1 MIKNLIKKL
10 FSRSRPYEPQGHADG
25 FLAMLVQRSSS
36 KPPTNIWDME
46 FKVYSQWGEDGILS
60 FLCDELEISKPRM
73 IEFGAGDFTECNSR
87 FLAKYRN
94 ASVVLVDARKDLLD
108 SVSNT
113 DLKWQTSIHG
123 MSDWITPNNVN
134 QLARHAI
141 ELIGDIDVVSLDLD
155 GNDYWVAEA
164 LNFEGTRIVVVEYNP
179 IFGGAR
185 SVTVPRNDFFDR
197 TEAHFSNLY
206 YGASLKAFIELFS
219 RKGFDFVGTNRVGNN
234 AFFVAKKYT
243 NQLSLVIPD
252 ISNLAR
258 YVDWRVRESR
268 NEKGELTFLSKEEG
282 SKLISHLPL
291 LEV

>member
-1 MIKNLIKKL
+1 LIKNLIKKL

-87 FLAKYRN
+87 FLARYRN

-113 DLKWQTSIHG
+113 DLKWQTSIYG
-123 MSDWITPNNVN
+123 ITDWITPNNVN
-134 QLARHAI
+134 QLARHAK
-141 ELIGDIDVVSLDLD
+141 ELIGEIDVVSLDLD

-185 SVTVPRNDFFDR
+185 SVTVPRNDIFDR

-234 AFFVAKKYT
+234 AFFVAQKYT
-243 NQLSLVIPD
+243 NQLNLVIPD
-252 ISNLAR
+252 ISNLTR

-282 SKLISHLPL
+282 SRLISHLPL

>member
-1 MIKNLIKKL
+1 MIKNLIKML
-10 FSRSRPYEPQGHADG
+10 FSRPRTSEPQGLTDG

-36 KPPTNIWDME
+36 NSPTNLWDME

-94 ASVVLVDARKDLLD
+94 ASVVLVDVRKDLLD
-108 SVSNT
+108 SVSDT
-113 DLKWQTSIHG
+113 DLKWQTSVYGIT
-123 MSDWITPNNVN
+123 DWITPNNVN
-134 QLARHAI
+134 QLARHAK
-141 ELIGDIDVVSLDLD
+141 ELIGEIDVVSLDLD

-164 LNFEGTRIVVVEYNP
+164 LNFERTRIVVVEYNP

-185 SVTVPRNDFFDR
+185 SVTVPRDDMFDR
-197 TEAHFSNLY
+197 TAAHFSNLY
-206 YGASLKAFIELFS
+206 YGASLNAFIGLFS

-243 NQLSLVIPD
+243 NQINLVIPD
-252 ISNLAR
+252 VSDLTG

-282 SKLISHLPL
+282 ARLISHLPL

>member
-10 FSRSRPYEPQGHADG
+10 FSRSRPSEPQGHADG

-94 ASVVLVDARKDLLD
+94 ASVVLVDVRKDLLD
-108 SVSNT
+108 SVSDT
-113 DLKWQTSIHG
+113 DLKWQTSVYGIT
-123 MSDWITPNNVN
+123 DWITPNNVN
-134 QLARHAI
+134 QLARHAK
-141 ELIGDIDVVSLDLD
+141 ELIGEIDVVSLDLD

-164 LNFEGTRIVVVEYNP
+164 LNFESTRIVVVEYNP

-185 SVTVPRNDFFDR
+185 SVTVPRDDMFDR
-197 TEAHFSNLY
+197 TAAHFSNLY
-206 YGASLKAFIELFS
+206 YGASLNAFIGLFS

-243 NQLSLVIPD
+243 NQLNLVIPD
-252 ISNLAR
+252 ISNLTR

-282 SKLISHLPL
+282 SRLISHLPL

>member
-1 MIKNLIKKL
+1 MIKNLVRKL
-10 FSRSRPYEPQGHADG
+10 FSRSRPSEPQGHADG

-113 DLKWQTSIHG
+113 DLKWQTSIYG
-123 MSDWITPNNVN
+123 ITDWITPNNVN
-134 QLARHAI
+134 QLARHAK
-141 ELIGDIDVVSLDLD
+141 ELIGEMDVVSLDLD

-185 SVTVPRNDFFDR
+185 SVTVPRNDIFDR

-243 NQLSLVIPD
+243 NQLNLVFPD
-252 ISNLAR
+252 ISNLTR

-282 SKLISHLPL
+282 SRLISHLPL